1 MSDKK
6 PLYKQ
11 IMDKLKE
18 RIKSGD
24 FEYDAPFVTED
35 RITKEYGVSRITAI
49 RALEEL
55 EHDGLIN
62 RKRGSGSFV
71 SKNAMSI
78 LGKNKEDNAAVT
90 IHKKN
95 RDISS
100 NALTELIVCSI
111 RKIAL
116 SVYIMQ
122 TEVWKTRRKYFV
134 HFWNRG

>member
-95 RDISS
+95 RDISLV
-100 NALTELIVCSI
+100 ALVMPFDRCSCMPSSTPRQMRI
-111 RKIAL
+111 RSL
-116 SVYIMQ
+116 YSSCSSS
-122 TEVWKTRRKYFV
+122 TRFT
-134 HFWNRG
+134 